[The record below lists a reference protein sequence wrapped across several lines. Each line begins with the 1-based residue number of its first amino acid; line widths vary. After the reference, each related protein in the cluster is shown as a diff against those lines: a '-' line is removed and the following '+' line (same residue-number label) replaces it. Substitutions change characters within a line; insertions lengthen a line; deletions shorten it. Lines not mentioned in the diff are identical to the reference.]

1 MAKNNQTSAG
11 KLTAT
16 SLKNTLWQTLN
27 GVKDGSIQYTD
38 ADAIASQARSIIG
51 VCKVQVSIAQ
61 ASNRGLPQE
70 LVDFSESK

>member
-1 MAKNNQTSAG
+1 MAKNAAADKLSA
-11 KLTAT
+11 TN
-16 SLKNTLWQTLN
+16 LKNTLWDTLQ

-61 ASNRGLPQE
+61 ASNRGLPKE
-70 LVDFSESK
+70 LIDFSESV

>member
-1 MAKNNQTSAG
+1 MATNKE

-16 SLKNTLWQTLN
+16 NLKITLWETLN
-27 GVKDGSIQYTD
+27 GVKTGKIQYTD

-61 ASNRGLPQE
+61 ASNRGLPKE
-70 LVDFSESK
+70 LIDFSESK

>member
-1 MAKNNQTSAG
+1 MAKNNQKTD

-16 SLKNTLWQTLN
+16 NLKSKLWETLQ
-27 GVKDGSIQYTD
+27 GVQDGSIQYTD
-38 ADAIASQARSIIG
+38 ADAVASQARSIIG

-70 LVDFSESK
+70 LIDFSESK

>member
-1 MAKNNQTSAG
+1 MAKNEQ

-16 SLKNTLWQTLN
+16 NLKDTLWQTLN
-27 GVKDGSIQYTD
+27 GVKDGTIQYTD

-70 LVDFSESK
+70 LIEFSESK

>member
-1 MAKNNQTSAG
+1 MAKNNQTTK

-16 SLKNTLWQTLN
+16 SLKTTLWQTLN

-70 LVDFSESK
+70 LINFSESK

>member
-1 MAKNNQTSAG
+1 MAKNDQKSE

-16 SLKNTLWQTLN
+16 SLKDTLWQTLN
-27 GVKDGSIQYTD
+27 GVKNGTIQYTD

>member
-1 MAKNNQTSAG
+1 MAKNQQ

-16 SLKNTLWQTLN
+16 NLKDTLWETLQ
-27 GVKDGSIQYTD
+27 GVKDGKIQYTD

-61 ASNRGLPQE
+61 VSNRGLPQE

>member
-1 MAKNNQTSAG
+1 MAKNKKTAE

-16 SLKNTLWQTLN
+16 NLKNSLWNTLQ
-27 GVKDGSIQYTD
+27 GVKNGEIQYTD

>member
-1 MAKNNQTSAG
+1 MAKTKQAAEKLSA
-11 KLTAT
+11 
-16 SLKNTLWQTLN
+16 SNLKKTLWNTIQ

-61 ASNRGLPQE
+61 ASNRGLPKE
-70 LVDFSESK
+70 LIDFSESA

>member
-1 MAKNNQTSAG
+1 MATNKKTTEKLSA
-11 KLTAT
+11 TN
-16 SLKNTLWQTLN
+16 LKNTLWNTLQ

-70 LVDFSESK
+70 LINFSESK

>member
-1 MAKNNQTSAG
+1 LQ
-11 KLTAT
+11 
-16 SLKNTLWQTLN
+16 
-27 GVKDGSIQYTD
+27 GVKNGEIQYTD

>member
-1 MAKNNQTSAG
+1 MAKNEQ
-11 KLTAT
+11 KLSAT
-16 SLKNTLWQTLN
+16 SLKNTLWETLQ
-27 GVKDGSIQYTD
+27 GVKDGTIQYAD

>member
-1 MAKNNQTSAG
+1 MATKQKAES
-11 KLTAT
+11 LTAT
-16 SLKNTLWQTLN
+16 NLKNTLWSTLQ
-27 GVKDGSIQYTD
+27 GVKDGSVQYTD

-70 LVDFSESK
+70 LINFSESK